1 MSDAC
6 VADILPSDAH
16 LIVAF
21 ASDDGDILD
30 EHFGSAKAF
39 YVYNIT
45 PDKTQL
51 LTHKDFGQEAK
62 DGNEDKLK
70 PKLSWL
76 VGCDVV
82 YCASIGGSA
91 TRQLIALGITPLK
104 VSGGPD
110 LEELTAAITE
120 QLNGTPEFWLANI
133 LKQKQKLA
141 AGAGRFEL
149 DEAWDQ

>member
-1 MSDAC
+1 MSASC
-6 VADILPSDAH
+6 VADLLPTDAH

-21 ASDDGDILD
+21 ASDDGEILD

-39 YVYNIT
+39 YVYDIQPNKI
-45 PDKTQL
+45 QL
-51 LTHKDFGQEAK
+51 LTHHDFGQEAK

-70 PKLSWL
+70 PKLAWL
-76 VGCDVV
+76 AGCDVV

-91 TRQLIALGITPLK
+91 TRQLISLGITPLK

-110 LEELTAAITE
+110 LEELITAIQE